1 MRIDKSRHN
10 LYDNSIP
17 GRGMISRDCVGRGH
31 DPAGMFQLSSVSE
44 SSTVRANRRPVGGV
58 MTPPYDFKT

>member
-1 MRIDKSRHN
+1 MRIDKSRRN

-17 GRGMISRDCVGRGH
+17 ERGMISRDCVGRGH
-31 DPAGMFQLSSVSE
+31 DPAGMFWLSSVSE